1 VLKGGETKVEVRIY
15 NRCICLVRYEKQES
29 KRTNRNKATTL
40 FFTRSTA
47 KRSLIGSS
55 PYHTTC
61 SIRYDMI
68 RYDTRII
75 PPLIRKVCD
84 TKSRFTSTIVTFIL
98 YRMIRIVNTILKSLI
113 YRVSGLR
120 KKIFRSKKLCIITSK
135 DKIYFLA
142 DQTDI

>member
-1 VLKGGETKVEVRIY
+1 
-15 NRCICLVRYEKQES
+15 
-29 KRTNRNKATTL
+29 
-40 FFTRSTA
+40 
-47 KRSLIGSS
+47 
-55 PYHTTC
+55 
-61 SIRYDMI
+61 MI

-75 PPLIRKVCD
+75 PPLIRKACD

-120 KKIFRSKKLCIITSK
+120 KKTLGSKKLFIITLK
-135 DKIYFLA
+135 DKVYFLA